1 MFGYVK
7 PELSELTMREFSRF
21 RAAYCGTCHELQRSF
36 GTASRFILNYDF
48 VFLFMLL
55 YEGTEPPELKMRRC
69 PVSPLRP
76 KCVCC
81 RSDALTRA
89 SGLSVILAY
98 DKLIDDVSDEKGGK
112 RTKAKL
118 GKTFLKGA
126 YRKASRLYPEFD
138 SEVKLRLG
146 ELNEL
151 ESEGELSLDR
161 SADKFALLLASASN
175 DRVKNH
181 MLYHLGRII
190 YIADAYNDLKEDL
203 DCGRYNPVAAR
214 YGVSSLPC
222 EKNVTEAVRLTLE
235 ASAGVLMADVE
246 LLSESYW
253 TGIIK
258 NTLYLGIPKM
268 ISAVLEGT
276 YSAKPARLPR
286 REMLKENGDTI

>member
-7 PELSELTMREFSRF
+7 PELNELKMVEFSRF
-21 RAAYCGTCHELQRSF
+21 RAAYCGMCHELQRSF
-36 GTASRFILNYDF
+36 GAASRFILNYDF
-48 VFLFMLL
+48 VFLFILL
-55 YEGTEPPELKMRRC
+55 YEGTESPELKMRRC
-69 PVSPLRP
+69 PVSPFRA

-81 RSDALTRA
+81 RSDALTRT

-98 DKLIDDVSDEKGGK
+98 DKLLDDVDDEKGGK
-112 RTKAKL
+112 RLKAKL

-126 YRKASRLYPEFD
+126 YKKAAKLYPEFD

-146 ELNEL
+146 ELNKL
-151 ESEGELSLDR
+151 ESEGGTSLDR

-190 YIADAYNDLKEDL
+190 YIADAYNDLKDDL
-203 DCGRYNPVAAR
+203 ESGRYNPVAAR
-214 YGVSSLPC
+214 YGVSSFPC
-222 EKNVTEAVRLTLE
+222 DKSVTEAVRLTLE
-235 ASAGVLMADVE
+235 ASASVLMADTE

-258 NTLYLGIPKM
+258 NTVYLGIPKM
-268 ISAVLEGT
+268 ISAVLEGR
-276 YSAKPARLPR
+276 YSAKPAGLPR
-286 REMLKENGDTI
+286 QEMIRENGDTI

>member
-7 PELSELTMREFSRF
+7 PELSELKMIEFSRF
-21 RAAYCGTCHELQRSF
+21 RAAYCGMCHELQRSF

-55 YEGTEPPELKMRRC
+55 YEGTESPELKMRRC
-69 PVSPLRP
+69 PVSPFRA

-98 DKLIDDVSDEKGGK
+98 DKLLDDVDDEKGGK
-112 RTKAKL
+112 RLKAKL
-118 GKTFLKGA
+118 GKAFLKGA
-126 YRKASRLYPEFD
+126 CKKASKLYPEFNL
-138 SEVKLRLG
+138 EVKLRLG
-146 ELNEL
+146 ELQKL

-161 SADKFALLLASASN
+161 SADKFALLLASASD

-190 YIADAYNDLKEDL
+190 YIADAYNDLKDDL
-203 DCGRYNPVAAR
+203 DGGRYNPVAAR
-214 YGVSSLPC
+214 YGVSSFPC
-222 EKNVTEAVRLTLE
+222 DKSVTEAVRLTLE
-235 ASAGVLMADVE
+235 ASASVLMADTE

-258 NTLYLGIPKM
+258 NTVYLGIPKM
-268 ISAVLEGT
+268 ISAVLEGR
-276 YSAKPARLPR
+276 YSAKPAGLPR
-286 REMLKENGDTI
+286 QEMIRENGDTI